1 MYKGAR
7 VSRST
12 HDTFQ
17 KLVEQD
23 FHFTEGGE
31 ENYSQ
36 LPYHTHLLHT
46 DVLEEQNDTC
56 ASI

>member
-1 MYKGAR
+1 MYKGAQ

-17 KLVEQD
+17 KLEEQD

-31 ENYSQ
+31 ENCSQ
-36 LPYHTHLLHT
+36 LPYHTHT
-46 DVLEEQNDTC
+46 FYTQM
-56 ASI
+56 S